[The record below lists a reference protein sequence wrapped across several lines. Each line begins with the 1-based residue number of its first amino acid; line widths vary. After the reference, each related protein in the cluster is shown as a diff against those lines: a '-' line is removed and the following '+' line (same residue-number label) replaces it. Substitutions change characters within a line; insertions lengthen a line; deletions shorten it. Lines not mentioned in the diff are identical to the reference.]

1 MASGL
6 LGESLSGNHVE
17 RSWGAGPTEKDR
29 SLPGTAPQLHRGSP
43 SVGPRP
49 ELVIITC
56 VFVNSARPPS
66 WIRSVLTCLLCLS
79 ARQAVG
85 KLLNEF
91 SLFTLGPSNH
101 TLSWVEEGGG
111 NPPLPHS
118 HTRLVYILSLLHR
131 CPQREACGITMLC
144 TAGGRVSGPQPNGV
158 SAAMLESNYS
168 CRLGDSGL
176 LDRVPRLSD
185 LMRDNSGL
193 VVVQK
198 RGHA

>member
-17 RSWGAGPTEKDR
+17 GSWVAGPTGKDR

-56 VFVNSARPPS
+56 LFVNSARTPS
-66 WIRSVLTCLLCLS
+66 WIRSVLTCLPCLS

-91 SLFTLGPSNH
+91 SLFTLGLSNH

-111 NPPLPHS
+111 NTPPTTHT

-131 CPQREACGITMLC
+131 CPQRAACGITMLC

-168 CRLGDSGL
+168 CRLL
-176 LDRVPRLSD
+176 ACWTEC
-185 LMRDNSGL
+185 
-193 VVVQK
+193 
-198 RGHA
+198 HACPT